1 MNSSN
6 PLQMLMQ
13 MGQIGQASPLGV
25 GANPLQQMM
34 GMGSPMRQPIDPRK
48 FTAAATKLDK
58 QTLANL
64 VTKARQQ
71 GISEQEIEA
80 GLNFLLK
87 LK

>member
-1 MNSSN
+1 MNSFN
-6 PLQMLMQ
+6 PLQMMMQ
-13 MGQIGQASPLGV
+13 MGQMSQ

-34 GMGSPMRQPIDPRK
+34 NMGTPQRQPIDPQK
-48 FTAAATKLDK
+48 FSAAAAKLDK

-71 GISEQEIEA
+71 GISEAEIEA

>member
-13 MGQIGQASPLGV
+13 MGQMRQQQ
-25 GANPLQQMM
+25 NPLQQMM
-34 GMGSPMRQPIDPRK
+34 GIGTQTRQLIDPQR
-48 FTAAATKLDK
+48 FTAAITKLDK

-64 VTKARQQ
+64 VIQARQQ
-71 GISEQEIEA
+71 GISESEIEA

>member
-13 MGQIGQASPLGV
+13 MGQLQSQ
-25 GANPLQQMM
+25 GANPLAQMM
-34 GMGSPMRQPIDPRK
+34 SMGTQQRQPIDPQK

-58 QTLANL
+58 QALVNL
-64 VTKARQQ
+64 VTQARKQ

>member
-13 MGQIGQASPLGV
+13 LGQMQQQQ
-25 GANPLQQMM
+25 NPLQQMM
-34 GMGSPMRQPIDPRK
+34 GMGTQTRQPIDPQR
-48 FTAAATKLDK
+48 FTAAVTKLDK
-58 QTLANL
+58 QSLANL
-64 VTKARQQ
+64 VIKARQQ
-71 GISEQEIEA
+71 GISESEIEA

>member
-13 MGQIGQASPLGV
+13 MGQRQAP
-25 GANPLQQMM
+25 NPLQQMM
-34 GMGSPMRQPIDPRK
+34 AMGTQQRQPIDPQK
-48 FTAAATKLDK
+48 FTTAAQKLDK

-64 VTKARQQ
+64 VTQARQQ
-71 GISEQEIEA
+71 GIPESEIEA

-87 LK
+87 LR

>member
-6 PLQMLMQ
+6 PLQLLMM
-13 MGQIGQASPLGV
+13 MGQHQ

-34 GMGSPMRQPIDPRK
+34 SMGSPQRQPIDPQK
-48 FTAAATKLDK
+48 FTAAASKLDK

-64 VTKARQQ
+64 VIQARQQ

>member
-13 MGQIGQASPLGV
+13 LGQMQQQP
-25 GANPLQQMM
+25 NPFQQMM
-34 GMGSPMRQPIDPRK
+34 GLGTPTRQPIDQQR
-48 FTAAATKLDK
+48 FAAAATKLDK

-64 VTKARQQ
+64 VSKARQQ
-71 GISEQEIEA
+71 GIPESEIEA
-80 GLNFLLK
+80 GQNFLLK

>member
-13 MGQIGQASPLGV
+13 MGQRQAP
-25 GANPLQQMM
+25 NPLQQMM
-34 GMGSPMRQPIDPRK
+34 AMGTPQHQPIDPQK
-48 FTAAATKLDK
+48 FTAAAQKLDK

-71 GISEQEIEA
+71 GISESEIEA

>member
-13 MGQIGQASPLGV
+13 MGSRQAP
-25 GANPLQQMM
+25 NPLQQMM
-34 GMGSPMRQPIDPRK
+34 AMGTPQRQPIDPQK
-48 FTAAATKLDK
+48 FTAAAQRLDK

-64 VTKARQQ
+64 VAQARKQ
-71 GISEQEIEA
+71 GIPETEIEA

-87 LK
+87 LR

>member
-13 MGQIGQASPLGV
+13 MGQMSQNP
-25 GANPLQQMM
+25 NPLQQMM
-34 GMGSPMRQPIDPRK
+34 TMGTPRHQPIDPQR
-48 FTAAATKLDK
+48 FTAAASKLDK

-64 VTKARQQ
+64 VIQARQQ

>member
-13 MGQIGQASPLGV
+13 MGQMRQQQ
-25 GANPLQQMM
+25 NPLQQMM
-34 GMGSPMRQPIDPRK
+34 GMGTQTRQPIDPQR
-48 FTAAATKLDK
+48 FTAAVTKLDK

-64 VTKARQQ
+64 VTQARQQ
-71 GISEQEIEA
+71 GISESEIEA

>member
-13 MGQIGQASPLGV
+13 MGMQQQ
-25 GANPLQQMM
+25 GANPLQQIMNM
-34 GMGSPMRQPIDPRK
+34 GTPRRQPINPQQ
-48 FTAAATKLDK
+48 FTQAISKLDK
-58 QTLANL
+58 QSLANL
-64 VTKARQQ
+64 VTQARQQ
-71 GISEQEIEA
+71 GISESEIEA